1 MADLTLLATFS
12 SRHEALIAQSLLQ
25 SHGVDAF
32 APDAHIMGA
41 EIDPTWMS
49 GWRLLVSD
57 DMVERAKMILREAQ
71 SVPPES

>member
-1 MADLTLLATFS
+1 
-12 SRHEALIAQSLLQ
+12 
-25 SHGVDAF
+25 VDAF

-41 EIDPTWMS
+41 EIDQTWMS